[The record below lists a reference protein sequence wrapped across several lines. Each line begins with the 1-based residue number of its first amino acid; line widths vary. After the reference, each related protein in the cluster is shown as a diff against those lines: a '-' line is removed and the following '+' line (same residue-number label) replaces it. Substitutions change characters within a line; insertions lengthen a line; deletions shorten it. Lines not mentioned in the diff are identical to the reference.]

1 MVGFQ
6 ENRMLDEYIWYPT
19 EKVFI
24 NGYWQESNSGKYIE
38 ILNPSNGEAIA
49 QIAQGDSKD
58 VDDAVSAAERALGP
72 INSS

>member
-24 NGYWQESNSGKYIE
+24 NGDWQKPNSGKYIE
-38 ILNPSNGEAIA
+38 ILKGRT
-49 QIAQGDSKD
+49 
-58 VDDAVSAAERALGP
+58 AV
-72 INSS
+72 